1 MNMKKERLVGLDILR
16 GFGVVT
22 VFIAHILLFIPK
34 DSFIQIDAITWR
46 ITYLGNYLVD
56 YFFALSGFLIGG
68 TLLEY
73 KKYDF
78 KSIYNYSIDRITRV
92 LPCYAIVFLLTAAI
106 YCIIGYDIPPSY
118 LFFVQAYTNDLY
130 FIGVAWTLSIEVFSY
145 IFMPIFIYIF
155 KCKIKFFSNQY
166 INMIFFICIL
176 IIMESLLRYLSVL
189 HTQNI
194 IMDDAVRKMP
204 HLRMDALFY
213 GIGISCIQKAFP
225 AFYNKMAS
233 PRVFIIVILVI
244 FIFLEW
250 QYSDA
255 FIQNTKFEKN
265 KEIHAAI
272 DFTLSGI
279 LSSII
284 LPFLSKITFC
294 DGELDKAKSFLIY
307 MSKISYPFYLVHLQV
322 LTFTMSI
329 YYKINIQDIS
339 LKYILFISIIII
351 SIKITF
357 SMSSFLHT
365 HIENPGMRL
374 RKRLKIL

>member
-1 MNMKKERLVGLDILR
+1 MEKKRLVGLDILR
-16 GFGVVT
+16 GFAVIA
-22 VFIAHILLFIPK
+22 VFSAHILLFIPK
-34 DSFIQIDAITWR
+34 EFFIQIHALTWR
-46 ITYLGNYLVD
+46 ITYLANYSVD
-56 YFFALSGFLIGG
+56 CFFALSGFLIGG
-68 TLLEY
+68 TLLNY

-78 KSIYNYSIDRITRV
+78 KSIYNYAIDRITKIF
-92 LPCYAIVFLLTAAI
+92 PCYYTIFLLTLSI
-106 YCIIGYDIPPSY
+106 YLILGYEYPLSYII
-118 LFFVQAYTNDLY
+118 FVQAYTDDLY
-130 FIGVAWTLSIEVFSY
+130 FIGVAWTLSIEMFSY
-145 IFMPIFIYIF
+145 ILMPIFIYLF
-155 KCKIKFFSNQY
+155 KFKIKTFDNPY
-166 INMIFFICIL
+166 INILFFIVIL
-176 IIMESLLRYLSVL
+176 ITLASVARYLSVL
-189 HTQNI
+189 RSSNI
-194 IMDDAVRKMP
+194 VLDDAIRKMP

-213 GIGISCIQKAFP
+213 GLGIACMQKAFP
-225 AFYNKMAS
+225 AFYNRMAS
-233 PRVFIIVILVI
+233 PRIFIIVILVI

>member
-1 MNMKKERLVGLDILR
+1 MKKERLVGLDILR
-16 GFGVVT
+16 GFGIVT

-34 DSFIQIDAITWR
+34 DSFIQIDAITWH

-118 LFFVQAYTNDLY
+118 LFFVQAYTNDFY

-233 PRVFIIVILVI
+233 PRVFTAIIVFV

-250 QYSDA
+250 QYSDS
-255 FIQNTKFEKN
+255 FIQNIPIEKN
-265 KEIHAAI
+265 KDIHALI
-272 DFTLSGI
+272 GFTLSGM
-279 LSSII
+279 LSAAI
-284 LPFLSKITFC
+284 LPFLSNAVSNNNKNLYRI
-294 DGELDKAKSFLIY
+294 KSFLIY

-322 LTFTMSI
+322 LSFAMLI
-329 YYKINIQDIS
+329 YYKIDPQNM
-339 LKYILFISIIII
+339 LFKHVLFISTIIICT
-351 SIKITF
+351 KITF
-357 SMSSFLHT
+357 FVSSFLHIY
-365 HIENPGMRL
+365 IEIPGMSL
-374 RKRLKIL
+374 RKKLKIL